1 MKHTKSLLF
10 FIKNQRIYL
19 ISFFVSTLFI
29 LGIIWL
35 DGYRN
40 SWLLVYAVVLNIII
54 SIVFL
59 LVTFYRQ
66 RSLYRVLQNER
77 KKVPFE
83 VIQEDES
90 RLSKQV
96 FKQMN
101 QQYTNYHEEI
111 SIHKDSL
118 ADHQTFMYQ
127 WVHQM
132 KTPIAVLE
140 LMAEGNH
147 LEKNSVLEETDRLKE
162 GLDLALNMARLESFN
177 QDFVINQVNLKKVVT
192 KVINEQKRNLIRHQI
207 YPKIT
212 INEDL
217 KIESDEK
224 WLSFCLTQILLNSVK
239 YTELEETRL
248 FIEVE
253 ETRDVFSLTVT
264 DFGMG
269 ITQEDLPKIFQPFF
283 TGKRGRKSREAT
295 GMGLYLVKKAL
306 DKLDHDITITSVVGE
321 GTVVKIS
328 FDK

>member
-66 RSLYRVLQNER
+66 RSLYQVLQNER

-111 SIHKDSL
+111 STHKDSL

-140 LMAEGNH
+140 LIAEGNH

-177 QDFVINQVNLKKVVT
+177 QDFVIN
-192 KVINEQKRNLIRHQI
+192 
-207 YPKIT
+207 
-212 INEDL
+212 
-217 KIESDEK
+217 
-224 WLSFCLTQILLNSVK
+224 
-239 YTELEETRL
+239 
-248 FIEVE
+248 
-253 ETRDVFSLTVT
+253 
-264 DFGMG
+264 
-269 ITQEDLPKIFQPFF
+269 
-283 TGKRGRKSREAT
+283 
-295 GMGLYLVKKAL
+295 
-306 DKLDHDITITSVVGE
+306 
-321 GTVVKIS
+321 
-328 FDK
+328 